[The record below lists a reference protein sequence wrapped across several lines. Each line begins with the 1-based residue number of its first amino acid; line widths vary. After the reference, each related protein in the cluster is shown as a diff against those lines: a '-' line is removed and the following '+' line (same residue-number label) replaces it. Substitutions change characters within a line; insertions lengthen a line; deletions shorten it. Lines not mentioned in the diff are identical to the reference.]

1 MKKPIDENMIVK
13 PVICEGG
20 LKFYSVTEPPFSLHG
35 VWFDTDC
42 FYRVPRDTAKE
53 ISSNILDMCDTTAG
67 GRVRFKTDSP
77 NLAIRAK
84 VRCDEPVSVM
94 TPVAVK
100 GFDVYADG
108 VFEKSIVPEYSLSY
122 GTVASV
128 FSFSD
133 SKMREITVNFP
144 LYAAVEE
151 LFIGVSETACVTS
164 ADLYNYPTPVV
175 FYGSSI
181 TNGASASRPGMTYES
196 ILSRRLDFD
205 YVNLGFGGSAK
216 GEDAMA
222 EYIASLD
229 MSVFVYD
236 YDYNAPTPE
245 HLLKTHERFFKIFR
259 KKQPN
264 TPVIMISAPK
274 YKACED
280 RERRFEIIKK
290 TYDNARASGDRNV
303 YLLRGSDFFD
313 GLDADFTV
321 DSVHPTDLGFYFMA
335 NGIYPVLKS
344 ALEGSKI

>member
-1 MKKPIDENMIVK
+1 MKKPIDENMIIK

-20 LKFYSVTEPPFSLHG
+20 VRFYSVTEPPFSLHG
-35 VWFDTDC
+35 VWFDTDS
-42 FYRVPRDTAKE
+42 FYRIPRGVSERVSA
-53 ISSNILDMCDTTAG
+53 NILDMCDTTAG

-84 VRCDEPVSVM
+84 VRCDEAVSVM
-94 TPVAVK
+94 APIAVK

-108 VFEKSIVPEYSLSY
+108 VFEKPVVPEYSLSR
-122 GTVASV
+122 GTVATA

-151 LFIGVSETACVTS
+151 LFIGVSETASVLS
-164 ADLYNYPTPVV
+164 AEPYRYSTPVV

-181 TNGASASRPGMTYES
+181 TNGAAASRPGMTYES
-196 ILSRRLDFD
+196 ILSRRLGFD

-216 GEDAMA
+216 GEENMA

-245 HLLKTHERFFKIFR
+245 HLLATHERFFKIFR
-259 KKQPN
+259 KKHPN

-274 YKACED
+274 YKECED
-280 RERRFEIIKK
+280 RERRYEIIKR
-290 TYDNARASGDRNV
+290 TYENAVASGDRNV
-303 YLLRGSDFFD
+303 YLLRGSDFFF

-321 DSVHPTDLGFYFMA
+321 DSDIRQT
-335 NGIYPVLKS
+335 S
-344 ALEGSKI
+344 ASTLWLMEYIPC